1 MYRIHKAFAGV
12 VILTVVGIVS
22 SSQTIQ
28 ILDSSQRGISFRGLS
43 APADNVIWVSGTKG
57 TIGRS
62 ADGGK
67 TWQWVNPRGYEARD
81 FRDIE
86 ALDANTAVA
95 MAVDNPGLI
104 IKTRDG
110 GATWQKVLEVSR
122 PGMFLDAMAFAD
134 SRNGACIGDP
144 IDGRFYLLVTTDGGD
159 TWQKMPD
166 EQCPAALPGE
176 ACFAASGTN
185 IRALD
190 ARNGYRFGFVSGGT
204 AGSRLHLVAHSN
216 GELPSAQMLFGLPK
230 SETGGANSWVFN
242 KWGLLVA
249 GGDFAR
255 PNLPDSNLLVSENGG
270 LNWSV
275 AEKAFEGYKSCIT
288 AGPAGDFV
296 ACGTSGVAISGKY
309 MKHWKTVTSQP
320 YHVAQRARRGKVVY
334 LAGPNGKIAQLK
346 Y

>member
-1 MYRIHKAFAGV
+1 MLA
-12 VILTVVGIVS
+12 LTVYVAAQA
-22 SSQTIQ
+22 QTIV
-28 ILDSSQRGISFRGLS
+28 ILDSSQSAVSFRGLS
-43 APADNVIWVSGTKG
+43 VPANNIIWVSGSKG
-57 TIGRS
+57 TVGRS
-62 ADGGK
+62 TDAGK
-67 TWQWVNPRGYEARD
+67 TWRWVNPQGYQGRD

-86 ALDANTAVA
+86 ALDANTAIV
-95 MAVDNPGLI
+95 MAVENPGLI
-104 IKTRDG
+104 LKTRDG
-110 GATWQKVLEVSR
+110 GANWQKVWELDKK
-122 PGMFLDAMAFAD
+122 GIFLDAMAFSDAKY
-134 SRNGACIGDP
+134 GICVGDP
-144 IDGRFYLLVTTDGGD
+144 VDGRFYLLVTTNGGD
-159 TWQKMPD
+159 TWQKITE

-204 AGSRLHLVAHSN
+204 AGSRLHLVAHSK

-242 KWGLLVA
+242 KWGMLVA
-249 GGDFAR
+249 GGDFSR

-270 LNWSV
+270 LNWLV
-275 AEKAFEGYKSCIT
+275 ANNAFAGYKSCVT

-309 MKHWKTVTSQP
+309 MQHWKTVSTQP
-320 YHVAQRARRGKVVY
+320 YHVAQRARRGMRVY
-334 LAGPNGKIAQLK
+334 LAGPNGIIAQLN